1 MMPKAGRSA
10 GQSCVSYTRIYPAH
24 PILLGTAAKWCGR
37 NHLSLQLRCVST
49 GAELL
54 AAGSRRF
61 CSNCAATSEFFTAA
75 RPNATIKSIPVTC
88 PGCPSLP
95 ATRPPLGLLLIS
107 ALLSG
112 RISRPRRGVGKKKG
126 VEGGRRCGQHA
137 QVRAIG
143 WQLTSASGRHRGG
156 ERRERRAPHRWTQH
170 QRCWVG
176 FFLRCFFPA
185 PPAPPLLTAAGGFF
199 VRPISL
205 LTNNRCSLF
214 VARSRAHS
222 RPPAPPRPSPRLR
235 RAPSP
240 ALPAASMLPPATR
253 PPPSWPSSP
262 RFRSASSLRAR
273 GDCLGG
279 GCRKNAHPAHMFRS
293 DLCSGQC
300 GGQSCGRLS
309 RCRALSCRA
318 CFCRA
323 CLDVDSSRVYLCQTQ
338 HATCIYIVIA
348 SDHFLYVM
356 CACAVEV
363 FQLAFRRRG

>member
-1 MMPKAGRSA
+1 MPKAGRSA

-170 QRCWVG
+170 QRCCG
-176 FFLRCFFPA
+176 ILSSLFFSSPPCSPPPDCSWGLFCASHLASHEQPMLALRRALPRTLAAARPAAAFAQAASRSVTGPARCFDAAARHAPAAQLAKFAAVQVRFFPA
-185 PPAPPLLTAAGGFF
+185 STW
-199 VRPISL
+199 R
-205 LTNNRCSLF
+205 LF
-214 VARSRAHS
+214 
-222 RPPAPPRPSPRLR
+222 
-235 RAPSP
+235 
-240 ALPAASMLPPATR
+240 
-253 PPPSWPSSP
+253 
-262 RFRSASSLRAR
+262 
-273 GDCLGG
+273 GG
-279 GCRKNAHPAHMFRS
+279 G
-293 DLCSGQC
+293 
-300 GGQSCGRLS
+300 LS
-309 RCRALSCRA
+309 
-318 CFCRA
+318 
-323 CLDVDSSRVYLCQTQ
+323 
-338 HATCIYIVIA
+338 
-348 SDHFLYVM
+348 
-356 CACAVEV
+356 
-363 FQLAFRRRG
+363 